1 MTIVRDV
8 ERVSWPV
15 WGGSLSKEVVGASE
29 RPWGGRAEGAGNLE
43 AKTLEKEDSNLL
55 QGF

>member
-1 MTIVRDV
+1 MASLGR
-8 ERVSWPV
+8 E
-15 WGGSLSKEVVGASE
+15 LSKEVVGASE